1 MSGPFGSTAWMYNAG
16 SDFYDFPITNS
27 LRFEDGDSAYL
38 SFTPSANGNRTTWTW
53 SAWVKRGNISLD
65 MPLWGTQASGSD
77 IGYIRIDEPN
87 TMNINNKDS
96 DSTGVEGDTVSVL
109 RDASA
114 WYNIVVAFAG
124 DESAQADRVK
134 VYINSIRDTY
144 VPRGSKSA
152 GIGYAN
158 TAVAH
163 ALGAVGQ
170 QLDQFFDGYMAEVN
184 FIDGTALTPSSFG
197 EYKNDIWIPK
207 DTAGL
212 TFGDQGYRLQFKQ
225 VGTGTASSSTIGA
238 DTSGEDN
245 HWTSTNLVASDVVP
259 DSPTNNFAT
268 LNPLDTQNTPTISE
282 GNLKLVQ
289 SSSYGIA
296 SGTIAI
302 ASGKYYWEVACPSVS
317 GSGENESFGISK
329 IPAKALGSTYL
340 GINTNSYALMFDNA
354 GPDIYFQ
361 YNNSATDSGVNASD
375 GDIFMLALDS
385 DTGKLWFGRNGTW
398 FDSGNPANGSNEKY
412 TATVGSDGVYYPVV
426 SNLSNDAVVF
436 NFGQDSSFAGNET
449 AQGNA
454 DGNGIGD
461 FYYAPPSG
469 FLALCTANLPD
480 PVATID
486 PNKGGS
492 VQDYFNTVLW
502 TGNDTSG
509 RAITG
514 VGFQPDFVWIKNR
527 AATYYHSLS
536 DTVRGITRSLS
547 SNATDAEVNFS
558 NISAVGSDGFTISD
572 AELVNKNAQA
582 IVAWNWK
589 AGTAFSNDA
598 SSTGVGSID
607 SAGSV
612 NSDLGFSIIS
622 YTGTGSAGTIAHG
635 LGVVPE
641 WIIVKRRDS
650 ASNGNWFTY
659 VSTLGNQKSMF
670 LDLTDAVGG
679 DAAGPWN
686 SATPTTSVFSIGTS
700 TGTNASSST
709 YIAYC
714 FASVDGYLKLGSY
727 TANANAD
734 GPFVYTGFAPA
745 FLMIKNTSRAEDWA
759 IVDNRRGVNPT
770 KTEYLAPNNTAAEID
785 SVVRASFV
793 SNGFKI
799 RAPSSYTFN
808 HTSGDTYIYM
818 AFAEQPFKYS
828 NAQ

>member
-96 DSTGVEGDTVSVL
+96 DSTGVEGDTVSLL

-238 DTSGEDN
+238 DTSGNDN
-245 HWTSTNLVASDVVP
+245 HWTSNNLVASDVVP

-268 LNPLDTQNTPTISE
+268 LNSLDTQNTPTISE

-317 GSGENESFGISK
+317 GSDENESFGISK

-340 GINTNSYALMFDNA
+340 GINTNSYALMLDNA

-375 GDIFMLALDS
+375 GDIFMFALDS

-454 DGNGIGD
+454 DGNDIGD
-461 FYYAPPSG
+461 FYYAPP
-469 FLALCTANLPD
+469 LAHMN
-480 PVATID
+480 
-486 PNKGGS
+486 
-492 VQDYFNTVLW
+492 
-502 TGNDTSG
+502 
-509 RAITG
+509 
-514 VGFQPDFVWIKNR
+514 
-527 AATYYHSLS
+527 
-536 DTVRGITRSLS
+536 
-547 SNATDAEVNFS
+547 
-558 NISAVGSDGFTISD
+558 
-572 AELVNKNAQA
+572 
-582 IVAWNWK
+582 
-589 AGTAFSNDA
+589 
-598 SSTGVGSID
+598 
-607 SAGSV
+607 
-612 NSDLGFSIIS
+612 
-622 YTGTGSAGTIAHG
+622 
-635 LGVVPE
+635 
-641 WIIVKRRDS
+641 
-650 ASNGNWFTY
+650 
-659 VSTLGNQKSMF
+659 
-670 LDLTDAVGG
+670 
-679 DAAGPWN
+679 
-686 SATPTTSVFSIGTS
+686 
-700 TGTNASSST
+700 
-709 YIAYC
+709 
-714 FASVDGYLKLGSY
+714 
-727 TANANAD
+727 
-734 GPFVYTGFAPA
+734 
-745 FLMIKNTSRAEDWA
+745 
-759 IVDNRRGVNPT
+759 
-770 KTEYLAPNNTAAEID
+770 
-785 SVVRASFV
+785 
-793 SNGFKI
+793 
-799 RAPSSYTFN
+799 
-808 HTSGDTYIYM
+808 
-818 AFAEQPFKYS
+818 
-828 NAQ
+828 

>member
-96 DSTGVEGDTVSVL
+96 DSTGVEGDTVSLL

-238 DTSGEDN
+238 DTSGEGN
-245 HWTSTNLVASDVVP
+245 HYTSANLVASDVVP

-268 LNPLDTQNTPTISE
+268 YNSQDNPEGATLSE
-282 GNLKLVQ
+282 GNLKCTSADAAYEVVL
-289 SSSYGIA
+289 
-296 SGTIAI
+296 GTIPFS
-302 ASGKYYWEVACPSVS
+302 SGKYYWEQNATSGNAVDSLSVATTAIDPDKR
-317 GSGENESFGISK
+317 GSNTG
-329 IPAKALGSTYL
+329 AD
-340 GINTNSYALMFDNA
+340 TNSVAYYAGNGGA
-354 GPDIYFQ
+354 GLI
-361 YNNSATDSGVNASD
+361 
-375 GDIFMLALDS
+375 I
-385 DTGKLWFGRNGTW
+385 W
-398 FDSGNPANGSNEKY
+398 
-412 TATVGSDGVYYPVV
+412 
-426 SNLSNDAVVF
+426 NDAVHQGSLAGWGAGDVMSVACDMDNKTIQF
-436 NFGQDSSFAGNET
+436 RKNNTLIYTASASANGNITNTWNDMIPAWSIGSGVADKGSVVNFGQDSSFAGQET

-454 DGNGIGD
+454 DENGIGD

-469 FLALCTANLPD
+469 YLALCTANLPD
-480 PVATID
+480 PVETID
-486 PNKGGS
+486 PAKGGS
-492 VQDYFNTVLW
+492 PQDYFQTKLY
-502 TGNDTSG
+502 TGNGQSSLDIDLDFT
-509 RAITG
+509 
-514 VGFQPDFVWIKNR
+514 PNFVWIKDR
-527 AATYYHSLS
+527 EGTYSHILANSVSGDDKFLA
-536 DTVRGITRSLS
+536 
-547 SNATDAEVNFS
+547 SNATGAEETDNTKFRNFLTK
-558 NISAVGSDGFTISD
+558 AFRVGSHNG
-572 AELVNKNAQA
+572 VNASNNDY
-582 IVAWNWK
+582 VSWNWK

-598 SSTGVGSID
+598 SATSVGSID

-612 NSDLGFSIIS
+612 NSDLGFSIINF
-622 YTGTGSAGTIAHG
+622 TGTGSALTVAHG
-635 LGVVPE
+635 LSQAPE
-641 WIIVKRRDS
+641 LIIEKSRDKNDYWL
-650 ASNGNWFTY
+650 AY
-659 VSTLGNQKSMF
+659 YAALGNTKGLIFSN
-670 LDLTDAVGG
+670 G
-679 DAAGPWN
+679 DAAYTSSTFWN
-686 SATPTTSVFSIGTS
+686 NTSPTS
-700 TGTNASSST
+700 TVWTMGDQNAVNNSGEET
-709 YIAYC
+709 IAFC
-714 FASVDGYLKLGSY
+714 FHSVENYSKIGSY
-727 TANANAD
+727 IGNESTD
-734 GPFVYTGFAPA
+734 GTFIYTGFRPA
-745 FLMIKNTSRAEDWA
+745 FILIKKEAAGDWGIYDSKRLGYNDDNAVLYPAGNNAEENQASR
-759 IVDNRRGVNPT
+759 R
-770 KTEYLAPNNTAAEID
+770 ID
-785 SVVRASFV
+785 LL
-793 SNGFKI
+793 SNGFKL
-799 RAPSSYTFN
+799 RTTNVTFN
-808 HTSGDTYIYM
+808 DDSETIYM
-818 AFAEQPFKYS
+818 AFAEQPFKYA
-828 NAQ
+828 NAR